1 MFVLPLIQGVA
12 TTASKD
18 SPEAFTTLHALR
30 QAQLSKEL
38 IELNKVLGLKE
49 AFMKKMCQNDS
60 QLEPMQSEH
69 QVAELHL
76 CDVFWFG
83 CLKPSLLIQGYQE
96 GDYTD
101 DAHFNK
107 RSFGSTEKCSDSTD
121 SSGFTPEG
129 ERRAGFGPSVCK
141 ERHQPGQVCL

>member
-1 MFVLPLIQGVA
+1 MFPHLCGLRAKVPALQPPSTLYLPERMDLRRLGTAVEMRLHRYVVVIFITDVKQLLDEWEQMFVLPLIQGVA

-18 SPEAFTTLHALR
+18 SPEAFTTFHALR

-69 QVAELHL
+69 QVA
-76 CDVFWFG
+76 
-83 CLKPSLLIQGYQE
+83 
-96 GDYTD
+96 
-101 DAHFNK
+101 
-107 RSFGSTEKCSDSTD
+107 
-121 SSGFTPEG
+121 
-129 ERRAGFGPSVCK
+129 
-141 ERHQPGQVCL
+141 

>member
-1 MFVLPLIQGVA
+1 MQALLPPSMLYLPERMDLRRLGTAVKTQQMRLHQYVLDLFIAYGKELLDQWEQISVVPLIQGVG

-69 QVAELHL
+69 QVASFH
-76 CDVFWFG
+76 FWD
-83 CLKPSLLIQGYQE
+83 LIFLVWSHIY
-96 GDYTD
+96 
-101 DAHFNK
+101 
-107 RSFGSTEKCSDSTD
+107 
-121 SSGFTPEG
+121 
-129 ERRAGFGPSVCK
+129 
-141 ERHQPGQVCL
+141 